1 MKRIKAKGI
10 EVIVYEPV
18 LKEDE
23 FFNSRVIRNLDDFKK
38 ESDVIISNRLAPEL
52 DDVRQKVYTRDI
64 YARD

>member
-1 MKRIKAKGI
+1 M
-10 EVIVYEPV
+10 

-23 FFNSRVIRNLDDFKK
+23 FFNSRVVRNLDEFKK
-38 ESDVIISNRLAPEL
+38 ECDVIISNRLAPEL